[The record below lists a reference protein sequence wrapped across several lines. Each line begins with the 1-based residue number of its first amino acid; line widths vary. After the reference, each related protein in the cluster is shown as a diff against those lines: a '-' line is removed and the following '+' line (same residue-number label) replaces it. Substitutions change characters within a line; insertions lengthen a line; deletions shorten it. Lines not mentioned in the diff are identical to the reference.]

1 MLDILIPAYNCSAT
15 LGNALQSLVDQK
27 TTETFHVIIY
37 DDASTE
43 NLQEIVQEFSD
54 KLDITYIRG
63 EFNRG
68 VGGVRQQLIMNSIA
82 PFFTFL
88 DADDIV
94 HPNFVSTFYFLVN
107 NGNSK

>member
-15 LGNALQSLVDQK
+15 LGNTLQSLVNQK
-27 TTETFHVIIY
+27 TTETFHVIVY
-37 DDASTE
+37 DDGSTE

-54 KLDITYIRG
+54 KLNITYIRG

-68 VGGVRQQLIMNSIA
+68 VGAVRQQLIVNSIA

-94 HPNFVSTFYFLVN
+94 HPNFVSTF
-107 NGNSK
+107 